1 MDNLRKFDTYAD
13 YSAATLN
20 YPAVSWIVSG
30 NTVAFDAEAPA
41 VNGNLKLVF
50 NISDTTNETLI
61 YNTGGGSEG
70 SEGSDGSDG
79 SGGSGGSFTPD
90 AMWIDGVEITP
101 INTYRFTTTG
111 EHVVELEVP
120 IGELAQVEIPDLV
133 FSNVNMV
140 EVEIRNGVQV
150 IGAQVFY
157 QCQLLTAATI
167 ASSVWEIK
175 DQAFDACYDLESAT
189 IYATDPPSIGY
200 TIFDNN
206 SPNFTIYVPA
216 EAVEDYKDAWIDYSS
231 IIQAI

>member
-1 MDNLRKFDTYAD
+1 MDNLKRFNTYAD

-20 YPAVSWIVSG
+20 YPAVSWIVSE
-30 NTVAFDAEAPA
+30 NTVEFDAEAPV

-61 YNTGGGSEG
+61 YNTGGGSGG
-70 SEGSDGSDG
+70 SDGSDGSDG

-120 IGELAQVEIPDLV
+120 MGELNVEIPDLV
-133 FSNVNMV
+133 FNNVNMV

-150 IGAQVFY
+150 IGVQAFSS
-157 QCQLLTAATI
+157 CQLLTAVTI
-167 ASSVWEIK
+167 ASSVWQIK
-175 DQAFDACYDLESAT
+175 DQAFEVCSSLESAT
-189 IYATDPPSIGY
+189 IYATTVPSIGY
-200 TIFDNN
+200 IIFDNN
-206 SPNFTIYVPA
+206 SPNFTIYVPT
-216 EAVEDYKDAWIDYSS
+216 ESVQDYRDAWIDYSS